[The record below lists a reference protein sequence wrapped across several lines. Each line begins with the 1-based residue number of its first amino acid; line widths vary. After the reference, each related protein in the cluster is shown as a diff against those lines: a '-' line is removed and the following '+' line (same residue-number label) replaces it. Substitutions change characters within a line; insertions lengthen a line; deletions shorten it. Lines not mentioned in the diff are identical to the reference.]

1 MRDVILLMIG
11 SSIGHLCGRIAAT
24 GLFQRLSRAY
34 RLGFWRYRLAAFGEG
49 SHIYPNVVIHTPEKV
64 RIGANVNIAEFVH
77 LWGGGG
83 IEIGNNTIVAS
94 HAVITTQSH
103 EKYARIFRDS
113 SKMAPVRI
121 EANCWIGAGAIIL
134 PGVCIGEGSIIAA
147 QAVVTKD
154 VEPYTIVAGVP
165 ARLLERLTQ

>member
-1 MRDVILLMIG
+1 MRTGILSMIS
-11 SSIGHLCGRIAAT
+11 SSIGQLCGRFSAT
-24 GLFQRLSRAY
+24 GLVQGLSRAY
-34 RLGFWRYRLAAFGEG
+34 RLGFWRYRLASFGEG
-49 SHIYPNVVIHTPEKV
+49 SHIYPNVVIHCPEKV
-64 RIGANVNIAEFVH
+64 RIGAKVNIAEFVH
-77 LWGGGG
+77 MWGDGG
-83 IEIGNNTIVAS
+83 IEIGDNTIVAS
-94 HAVITTQSH
+94 HVVITSQAH

-134 PGVCIGEGSIIAA
+134 PGVCIGEGSIVAA

-154 VEPYTIVAGVP
+154 VEPYTVVAGVP